1 MMGKSDERTEAGRS
15 TQLRAA
21 LDGLR
26 VLDVTQYMAGPFCG
40 MLLADLGADVIKI
53 EPPSGDSTRAM
64 PGGIGTDSP
73 PFNAVNRGKRSLV
86 LNLKTAEGREVL
98 KRLAQSSDILIENY
112 RPAAMKA
119 LGLGYEALAAVN
131 PRLIYASVSGY
142 GQTGPYRNKGGFD
155 LIAQGFSG
163 LMSITGEPGRPPAK
177 TGVPLTDLGA
187 GLFTLVGILAATH
200 YRSRT
205 GIGQHVDT
213 SLAEAGIALSIW
225 EATEYFSGAGIPAP
239 LGSAH
244 RMNAPY
250 QAIRCA
256 DGYITIGANND
267 RLFRRLCE
275 VLGRPEWPN
284 EPDFADNPG
293 RVRNKAALAAR
304 IEEVTAL
311 KPRSHWLVLLDEHDV
326 PCGPINNYAEVF
338 ADPQVMAREMVV
350 ETDHPVLGHLRTLG
364 SPIKLSATP
373 PNPRRRAPLLGE
385 HTDEVLGQVGF
396 SAAEIQ
402 ALREAG
408 AVR

>member
-1 MMGKSDERTEAGRS
+1 M
-15 TQLRAA
+15 QA
-21 LDGLR
+21 LEGLR
-26 VLDVTQYMAGPFCG
+26 VLDVTQYMAGPFCA

-53 EPPSGDSTRAM
+53 EPPSGDSTREM
-64 PGGIGTDSP
+64 PGAVGTDSP
-73 PFNAVNRGKRSLV
+73 AFNAVNRGKRSLV
-86 LNLKTAEGREVL
+86 LNLKTTDGREVL

-119 LGLGYEALAAVN
+119 LGLNYETLAAMN
-131 PRLIYASVSGY
+131 PGLIYASVSGY

-187 GLFTLVGILAATH
+187 GLFTLVGILAAVH

-205 GIGQHVDT
+205 GGGQHVDT
-213 SLAEAGIALSIW
+213 SLVEAGIALSIW

-244 RMNAPY
+244 RMTAPY
-250 QAIRCA
+250 QAMRCA
-256 DGYITIGANND
+256 DGYITIGAGND
-267 RLFRRLCE
+267 RLFRRFCE
-275 VLGRPEWPN
+275 LLGCPDWSNAPE
-284 EPDFADNPG
+284 FADNSN
-293 RVRNKAALAAR
+293 RVRNKAALAAK
-304 IEEVTAL
+304 IEEITVQ
-311 KPRSHWLVLLDEHDV
+311 KPRDHWLALLESNDI

-338 ADPQVMAREMVV
+338 ADPHIVAREMVL
-350 ETDHPVLGHLRTLG
+350 ETDHPVLGRLKTLG

-385 HTDEVLGQVGF
+385 HTDEVLAQMGF
-396 SAAEIQ
+396 SSTEIQ
-402 ALREAG
+402 ALRQSG
-408 AVR
+408 AIR